1 MINPKEFLKNFVCDK
16 NIITLYNFHLRYYSG
31 LVAQNTVRV
40 YTFSPVSKP
49 TISSRRGDQK
59 KIPERAQSAA
69 VDWARR
75 TAACCTDEASHLQAF
90 TGIQFTTQT
99 HTQLDGHWGL
109 VDGRTAVNRSDINV
123 EQILRTFFCTRRGLD
138 LALYSG
144 DP

>member
-49 TISSRRGDQK
+49 TIWSRHGDQK

-99 HTQLDGHWGL
+99 HTNTHT
-109 VDGRTAVNRSDINV
+109 VRRT
-123 EQILRTFFCTRRGLD
+123 LGTRRRAYSSKPLGHKRRANSPYFL
-138 LALYSG
+138 LYS
-144 DP
+144 PRFRLSTL